1 MDHIQ
6 DRMTEGSIA
15 GKLVRFAVPLFI
27 GNLFQQ
33 LYNTADALI
42 VGNMLG
48 NDALAAVSS
57 TGTLV
62 FLLVSFFA
70 GISAG
75 AGVAISRY
83 YGAREHDKMEL
94 AIHTNIAFNIVA
106 GILLTIVGVRFTPT
120 ILRWMSTPEDVFEQ
134 AALYVRIYFAGSLGL
149 VMYNSCRGIMQA
161 VGDSKHPLYYLII
174 SSVLNVILDIV
185 FIGVFKTDVD
195 GAALATILA
204 QFISFFLCAGRLLT
218 TKEEYRVSIKKI
230 GFNWPMLRLIVNYGL
245 PSGLQNSVIA
255 IANVVVQANIN
266 SFGKMATAAYGAY
279 SKIEGFAFLP
289 VTSFSM
295 AATTFVGQ
303 NYGAGNLKRVKK
315 GTWVTL
321 AMGVLYTLCTGTLLL
336 AFQNPIMHLF
346 TSDETVVSFGC
357 IAMHY
362 FCPFYFLLSILHGM
376 AGAVRGT
383 GRSVPPMVVLL
394 VSLCLFRVVWIQ
406 FVLPFFSGIEG
417 VFVLYPVSWALGAV
431 LMVLYAWKGSW
442 MTYDH
447 S

>member
-106 GILLTIVGVRFTPT
+106 GIVLTIVGVCFTPT
-120 ILRWMSTPEDVFEQ
+120 ILRWMSTPDDVFDQ
-134 AALYVRIYFAGSLGL
+134 AALYVRIYFAGSIGL

-161 VGDSKHPLYYLII
+161 VGDLNIPVIVIFVVGAVAGII
-174 SSVLNVILDIV
+174 S
-185 FIGVFKTDVD
+185 
-195 GAALATILA
+195 
-204 QFISFFLCAGRLLT
+204 
-218 TKEEYRVSIKKI
+218 
-230 GFNWPMLRLIVNYGL
+230 
-245 PSGLQNSVIA
+245 
-255 IANVVVQANIN
+255 
-266 SFGKMATAAYGAY
+266 
-279 SKIEGFAFLP
+279 
-289 VTSFSM
+289 FS
-295 AATTFVGQ
+295 
-303 NYGAGNLKRVKK
+303 
-315 GTWVTL
+315 
-321 AMGVLYTLCTGTLLL
+321 
-336 AFQNPIMHLF
+336 H
-346 TSDETVVSFGC
+346 
-357 IAMHY
+357 
-362 FCPFYFLLSILHGM
+362 LLSW
-376 AGAVRGT
+376 
-383 GRSVPPMVVLL
+383 LL
-394 VSLCLFRVVWIQ
+394 KHWHDVTV
-406 FVLPFFSGIEG
+406 
-417 VFVLYPVSWALGAV
+417 AV
-431 LMVLYAWKGSW
+431 LMGFMVGSLNKVWPWKEVVETYTDSHGKIMPLVESNVAPGRFEALTQQDALLAEAIVLCIVGFLAIYCIELAARIVVKKQEE
-442 MTYDH
+442 
-447 S
+447 